1 MALDTQKI
9 VGRVAER
16 YGVLL
21 GPDDPAFYS
30 LFLYEVVLEET
41 VAHLEE
47 ECDAWRH
54 ELLTEVRAEVAAS
67 RNAGPAAIS
76 AASAALV
83 RDLRNEVA
91 TVRTACQRVMLV
103 AVLCLAGS
111 VITLAGSAALWL
123 TR

>member
-1 MALDTQKI
+1 MALDVQKI
-9 VGRVAER
+9 IGRVAER

-30 LFLYEVVLEET
+30 LYLYEAVLEET
-41 VAHLEE
+41 AAHLEE
-47 ECDAWRH
+47 ERHAWEH
-54 ELLTEVRAEVAAS
+54 ELLTQVRAEVAAG
-67 RNAGPAAIS
+67 RNAGPAAIT

-83 RDLRNEVA
+83 RDVRKEA
-91 TVRTACQRVMLV
+91 EAIRTACHRVMLV

-111 VITLAGSAALWL
+111 LISLAGTAAFWL